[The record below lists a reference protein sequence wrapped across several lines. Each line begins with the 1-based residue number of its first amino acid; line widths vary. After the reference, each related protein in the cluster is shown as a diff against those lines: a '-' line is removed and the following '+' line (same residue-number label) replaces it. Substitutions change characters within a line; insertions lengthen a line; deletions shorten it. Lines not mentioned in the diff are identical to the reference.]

1 MPDVKHYIGYVA
13 EAIEIAGVTIMVV
26 GLLYA
31 FFVFTTRSRLPKA
44 YEALRLRVGKA
55 ILLGL
60 EILVAADIITTITT
74 EPTIQSTLI
83 LGLIVLIRTFLSF
96 SLEVELE
103 GKWPWQQGRPAR
115 ERPDRDKSGDAPPAA

>member
-1 MPDVKHYIGYVA
+1 MSLLKSYIGHIA
-13 EAIEIAGVTIMVV
+13 EGIEVAGVAIMVA

-31 FFVFTTRSRLPKA
+31 FYIFVRKGRLPKA

-74 EPTIQSTLI
+74 KPTIESTLV

-103 GKWPWQQGRPAR
+103 GKWPWQQRPAA
-115 ERPDRDKSGDAPPAA
+115 ERSDATDESSEAPNV